1 MCEDRASQLGD
12 KAKLLRFKGTGTGMS
27 PHMGFWEAD
36 SVYMPVYHLQKKNGR
51 ACMPPFPMPP
61 LDTKF
66 S

>member
-1 MCEDRASQLGD
+1 MLC
-12 KAKLLRFKGTGTGMS
+12 FKGTGTGMS

-36 SVYMPVYHLQKKNGR
+36 SVYIPVYHLQKKNGR

-61 LDTKF
+61 LETHF